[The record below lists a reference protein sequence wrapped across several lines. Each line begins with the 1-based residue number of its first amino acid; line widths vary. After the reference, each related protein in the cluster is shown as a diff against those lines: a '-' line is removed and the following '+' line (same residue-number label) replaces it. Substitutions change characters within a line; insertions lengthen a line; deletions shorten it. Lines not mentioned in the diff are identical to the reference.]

1 MHKSAKFLLTLYVFV
16 FLCNMMYKYAVCVKI
31 RSALTESNRLPISR
45 FVNNSTTQQLNN
57 STTKHM
63 NSILLQATSVATM
76 SNWDKFIEAL
86 ILMCIGMLTVF
97 TVLMIIIGMGK
108 ALIALVNKF
117 FPEEVKPVAK
127 AAQAVQAV
135 DQNIQEA
142 INKAIM
148 TLSGG
153 KQSAQKIEKL

>member
-1 MHKSAKFLLTLYVFV
+1 M
-16 FLCNMMYKYAVCVKI
+16 N
-31 RSALTESNRLPISR
+31 
-45 FVNNSTTQQLNN
+45 LNV
-57 STTKHM
+57 
-63 NSILLQATSVATM
+63 ILSSVAPVADL
-76 SNWDKFIEAL
+76 SNGEKFIEAL
-86 ILMCIGMLTVF
+86 TLMGIGMATVF
-97 TVLMIIIGMGK
+97 VVLLIIIGMGK